1 MKTQAHN
8 NSRRAFI
15 GASAAVAAATL
26 MPGAVRV
33 LRAEGDQP
41 KAEEAAPVQA
51 SGAGKLKHL
60 IIISLVGG
68 PSHMDLFD
76 PKTDPAIKG
85 EFAPLETEI
94 DGLSVTEVLPGIAK
108 RAQHLCMVNSM
119 TSGEGNHDRGR
130 YLTLTGHVPNP
141 SVRHPTLGSMIAK
154 EFENDVGEMPAF
166 VSVGGATIDAGYLGP
181 RYSALTI
188 ADPERGLENLAYR
201 TGVTP
206 EQERQRL
213 EKRLKLRDAV
223 DESFRR
229 ERSAAIAADQ
239 RAMYTA
245 ARRLMDS
252 KRAEAF
258 DISNESSS
266 ARESYGRTR
275 FGQGLLLARR
285 LVETGVK
292 CVEVRL
298 GGWDTHSD
306 NFNRVRNLAAQLDIG
321 ISNLIDDLQQRER
334 FEDTAIA
341 CYGEFGRTPR
351 INSGNGRDHFP
362 RAWSMLLAG
371 GPFARGRVVGKTNEQ
386 ASAVIE
392 RPVTV
397 PDYFV
402 SMAHACGFDPLRRF
416 EVSDRPIW
424 YTDKA
429 GKIVPELFA

>member
-1 MKTQAHN
+1 MSKVDHAI
-8 NSRRAFI
+8 SRRTFL
-15 GASAAVAAATL
+15 GATAAVAAATL
-26 MPGAVRV
+26 LPPSITRV
-33 LRAEGDQP
+33 LRAEGEAPGTQP
-41 KAEEAAPVQA
+41 TPEVA
-51 SGAGKLKHL
+51 GAGKLKHL

-68 PSHMDLFD
+68 PPHLDLFD
-76 PKTDPAIKG
+76 PKEDTSVKG
-85 EFAPLETEI
+85 EFSALKTEV
-94 DGLSVTEVLPGIAK
+94 DGFQLTEVLPGIAK
-108 RAQHLCMVNSM
+108 RAQQLCLVNSM
-119 TSGEGNHDRGR
+119 TSGEGNHDRAR

-154 EFENDVGEMPAF
+154 EFENDVGEMLAF

-181 RYSALTI
+181 RYSALAI

-223 DESFRR
+223 DENFRR
-229 ERSAAIAADQ
+229 ERSEAIANDQ

-258 DISNESSS
+258 DISNEKS
-266 ARESYGRTR
+266 ADRDRYGRSR

-285 LVETGVK
+285 LIEQGVK

-298 GGWDTHSD
+298 GGWDTHTD
-306 NFNRVRNLAAQLDIG
+306 NFNRVRTLGAQLDTAYCA
-321 ISNLIDDLQQRER
+321 LMDDLVERER
-334 FEDTAIA
+334 FDDTAIA

-351 INSGNGRDHFP
+351 INGNNGRDHFP

-371 GPFARGRVVGKTNEQ
+371 GPFARGKVIGKTNEQ
-386 ASAVIE
+386 ASAVVE
-392 RPVTV
+392 RPITV

-416 EVSDRPIW
+416 EVNDRPIW

-429 GKIVPELFA
+429 GKLVPELFA